1 MGAPSHR
8 RRAPVAA
15 RLLAG
20 LAAAGLLAGCAAGPP
35 RHGGPAPAPPEE
47 PPARP
52 SGSAPFGGEVLVRV
66 GLAWDRS
73 AVRLRATSGGL
84 RWGPSPDA
92 MGDVSGSFLELGAAG
107 DRILGLAGN
116 FTQDGPSFVR
126 IEGGR
131 GSPLVVNGRAYRG
144 RIELTARADTL
155 FVVNVLP
162 LEDYLR
168 GVVPKEI
175 GGRKPGEEQAVA
187 AQAVAART
195 YTVKRLGQYTSLP
208 FDLYASVQDQVYEG
222 LSAEEAHTDAAVRG
236 TRGLVLATDDGLLET
251 YYSAACGG
259 YRADIR
265 SAWPH
270 REPSEPLYGGPDG
283 EPGRAWCADSNHFAW
298 TERWEGTKLAALLR
312 EHGPALLD
320 LPPGSIRGDLT
331 DVRVEGADA
340 SGRLVAVVWET
351 TQGSWRI
358 PGDRNRWVLR
368 RSGGGILRSTKVTL
382 EVRRAGGRVAEVRAV
397 GSGNGHGVG
406 MCQVGALARSR
417 AGQSFPEIL
426 AAYYPGVVLR
436 RLEGPD
442 LPPGRGAGS

>member
-1 MGAPSHR
+1 M
-8 RRAPVAA
+8 VAA
-15 RLLAG
+15 RPLRSPFRAPRTLAG
-20 LAAAGLLAGCAAGPP
+20 LIAAGLVAGCAAGPP
-35 RHGGPAPAPPEE
+35 RHGGPSPTPIPEE
-47 PPARP
+47 PVRP
-52 SGSAPFGGEVLVRV
+52 PDTRPFGGEILVRV
-66 GLAWDRS
+66 GLSWDRS
-73 AVRLRATSGGL
+73 AVRIRATSGGL
-84 RWGPSPDA
+84 RWGLSPDA
-92 MGDVSGSFLELGAAG
+92 MGDVSGSFLELGAGGA
-107 DRILGLAGN
+107 RILGLAGN
-116 FTQDGPSFVR
+116 FTHEGPSFVR
-126 IEGGR
+126 VEGGR

-144 RIELTARADTL
+144 RIEITARADTL

-195 YTVKRLGQYTSLP
+195 YTVKRLGQYGSLP

-222 LSAEEAHTDAAVRG
+222 LSAEETHTDAAVRE
-236 TRGLVLATDDGLLET
+236 TQGLVLATGSGLLEA

-265 SAWPH
+265 MAWPH
-270 REPSEPLYGGPDG
+270 REASEPLYGGPDG
-283 EPGRAWCADSNHFAW
+283 EPGRAWCRDSNHFAW

-312 EHGPALLD
+312 EHGPALLE
-320 LPPGSIRGDLT
+320 LPPGSIRGDLV
-331 DVRVEGADA
+331 DVRVEGTDA
-340 SGRLVAVVWET
+340 SGRLIAVTWET
-351 TQGSWRI
+351 TQGEWRI

-368 RSGGGILRSTKVTL
+368 REGGGILRSAKVAL
-382 EVRRAGGRVAEVRAV
+382 DVRRSGGRVVEVRAS

-417 AGQSFPEIL
+417 AGQSFREIL
-426 AAYYPGVVLR
+426 AAYYPGAALR
-436 RLEGPD
+436 RLTGED